1 MANEK
6 YVAMLCPSSE
16 IISIKFTAWII
27 HTINVSVSEHTKKKT
42 VTSLKRLLNIVFFIE
57 FKSLKTYIAFSRIDC
72 IKIYD
77 SRYLL
82 EK

>member
-1 MANEK
+1 MAYEK
-6 YVAMLCPSSE
+6 YVYMLCPSSE

-57 FKSLKTYIAFSRIDC
+57 FKSFITYITLSRIDC
-72 IKIYD
+72 IKIMIKYK
-77 SRYLL
+77 YM
-82 EK
+82 